1 MLGDV
6 LIVPLVL
13 WVTVAA
19 IACFGVYHAQRARSP
34 VTAGAFDPAVVIIP
48 VRGRPAHLEPL
59 WDALSNQS
67 YRPIRVVFVVESDAD
82 PAYPALRSLAGG
94 PSVEIIVAGSAT
106 EHGQKVHNMLAGI
119 DRLRP
124 DDAVIIFADAD
135 IAPDMDWL
143 ARLIRVLDPRRVLD
157 IASGYRWL
165 EPADDRWSTAFI
177 CVMNSSV
184 ATVPRR
190 RLWTYAWGGSM
201 ALRRQTAEK
210 LDLKTLWRGAVD
222 DDLTLSRAVRARGG
236 YVRSARDVLVRT
248 PASYQ
253 WKNGIAFVR
262 RQYLLARM
270 HAPGLW
276 LLAAGATTAPL
287 VGWAVALILALGGN
301 KIAIAAILLANGL
314 DQVRASFRRQVPRK
328 LGGTEIA
335 PRVAILD
342 RWATPVWLAL
352 HAFLIWSTAFGRS
365 VSWGDRIYWIDAK
378 QRLERVE
385 AAPRCCEVPAE

>member
-1 MLGDV
+1 
-6 LIVPLVL
+6 
-13 WVTVAA
+13 
-19 IACFGVYHAQRARSP
+19 
-34 VTAGAFDPAVVIIP
+34 
-48 VRGRPAHLEPL
+48 
-59 WDALSNQS
+59 
-67 YRPIRVVFVVESDAD
+67 
-82 PAYPALRSLAGG
+82 
-94 PSVEIIVAGSAT
+94 
-106 EHGQKVHNMLAGI
+106 VH
-119 DRLRP
+119 
-124 DDAVIIFADAD
+124 
-135 IAPDMDWL
+135 
-143 ARLIRVLDPRRVLD
+143 
-157 IASGYRWL
+157 
-165 EPADDRWSTAFI
+165 
-177 CVMNSSV
+177 
-184 ATVPRR
+184 
-190 RLWTYAWGGSM
+190 
-201 ALRRQTAEK
+201 
-210 LDLKTLWRGAVD
+210 
-222 DDLTLSRAVRARGG
+222 
-236 YVRSARDVLVRT
+236 SARDVLVRT

-287 VGWAVALILALGGN
+287 VGWTVALMLALGGN

-314 DQVRASFRRQVPRK
+314 DQARASFRRQVPRK
-328 LGGTEIA
+328 LWGTEIA